1 MKTLSPKRGEQPCV
15 RIGNQLTPILSGKA
29 GKFNGSVF
37 QPRFHAPVLRW
48 REQNRSRQLQ
58 RRAGA
63 MSGYRGG
70 YFVCPFYSRDYKDY
84 LNCEGGQIKMPKEA
98 LDDYMARYCANSTAW
113 RSCTIARAL
122 LLNYERKERHDKQA
136 KDRRA

>member
-98 LDDYMARYCANSTAW
+98 LDDYMAR
-113 RSCTIARAL
+113 
-122 LLNYERKERHDKQA
+122 
-136 KDRRA
+136 

>member
-1 MKTLSPKRGEQPCV
+1 MYGCSPAERMKTLSPKRREQPCV

-84 LNCEGGQIKMPKEA
+84 CL
-98 LDDYMARYCANSTAW
+98 CAQA
-113 RSCTIARAL
+113 
-122 LLNYERKERHDKQA
+122 HKQ
-136 KDRRA
+136 